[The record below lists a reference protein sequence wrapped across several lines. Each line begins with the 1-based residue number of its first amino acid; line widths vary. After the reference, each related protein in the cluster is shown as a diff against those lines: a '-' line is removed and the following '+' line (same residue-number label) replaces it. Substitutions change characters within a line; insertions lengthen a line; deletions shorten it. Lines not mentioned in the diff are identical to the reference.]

1 MSAKALKEGLQKK
14 QREKEREEKRHREKE
29 SGEGLRFFLLKMGRE
44 IRFVCVYMCVRVC
57 VSHTEIKEHHPYE
70 NT

>member
-29 SGEGLRFFLLKMGRE
+29 SGEGLRFFFFKNGER
-44 IRFVCVYMCVRVC
+44 
-57 VSHTEIKEHHPYE
+57 
-70 NT
+70 N

>member
-29 SGEGLRFFLLKMGRE
+29 SGEGLRFFFFLKMGRE
-44 IRFVCVYMCVRVC
+44 IRFVCVYMCVC
-57 VSHTEIKEHHPYE
+57 VSHTLR
-70 NT
+70 

>member
-29 SGEGLRFFLLKMGRE
+29 SGEGLRFFFKKWGDKLGLC
-44 IRFVCVYMCVRVC
+44 VCVYVRACMCLTR
-57 VSHTEIKEHHPYE
+57 
-70 NT
+70 